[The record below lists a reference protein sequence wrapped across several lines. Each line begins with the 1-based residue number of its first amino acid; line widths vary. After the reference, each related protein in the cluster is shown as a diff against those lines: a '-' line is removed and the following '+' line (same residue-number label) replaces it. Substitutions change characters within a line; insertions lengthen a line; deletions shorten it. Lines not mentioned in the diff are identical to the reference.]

1 MRGVVYAK
9 QDKVHSI
16 KQQTNEIHVFHENPF
31 FETAKSEVIISLF
44 ETLKLLVS
52 ISPRDRYRPLPLKIL
67 INNIKI
73 KNNITCKQYDNR
85 ASSLTT

>member
-16 KQQTNEIHVFHENPF
+16 KQQTNEIFHENPF

-52 ISPRDRYRPLPLKIL
+52 ISPRDLYRPLPLKIL
-67 INNIKI
+67 VNNIKI
-73 KNNITCKQYDNR
+73 KINITCKQYDNR
-85 ASSLTT
+85 SLTT